1 MINPLLPVR
10 QRHLS
15 ISHRRHHSRV
25 VTKSPNTFDDPGFVD
40 AYVDRVPRT
49 VPAYHDIHRMAAV
62 LIDEH
67 APPDARVLVL
77 GAGGG
82 LEMKA
87 FAQAHPGWIFD
98 AVDPAAA
105 MLDLAVATLGPS
117 ASRVRMH
124 QGYIDDA
131 PPGPFD
137 AATSLLTLHFLGQ
150 DERRR
155 TVAEVRRRLAPGAP
169 FVVAHLSF
177 PQRDDA
183 ERELWLGRHSATLVA
198 SGIEPADAEKAR
210 TMIAAEV
217 PALTPE
223 QDRTIL
229 QEAGFSDVAEFFS
242 AFTFR
247 GWVGYA

>member
-1 MINPLLPVR
+1 M
-10 QRHLS
+10 
-15 ISHRRHHSRV
+15 
-25 VTKSPNTFDDPGFVD
+25 TKSLNAFDDPGFAD
-40 AYVDRVPRT
+40 AYADRAPRT

-87 FAQAHPGWIFD
+87 FAQGHPGWTFD

-105 MLDLAVATLGPS
+105 MLELAVTTLGPH
-117 ASRVRMH
+117 ASRARMR

-137 AATSLLTLHFLGQ
+137 AATSLLTLHFLAQ

-177 PQRDDA
+177 SQRDDA
-183 ERELWLGRHSATLVA
+183 ERELWMDRYAANLIA
-198 SGIEPADAEKAR
+198 SGIDPAAAKKAR
-210 TMIAAEV
+210 TTVAAEV
-217 PALTPE
+217 FGLTPE
-223 QDRTIL
+223 EDRAIL
-229 QEAGFSDVAEFFS
+229 QEAGFTGVTEFFS

>member
-1 MINPLLPVR
+1 M
-10 QRHLS
+10 
-15 ISHRRHHSRV
+15 
-25 VTKSPNTFDDPGFVD
+25 VTKPSNTFEDADFVD
-40 AYVDRVPRT
+40 AYADRVPSL
-49 VPAYHDIHRMAAV
+49 VPAYHDIHRMAAI

-67 APPDARVLVL
+67 APPDARILVL

-87 FAQAHPGWIFD
+87 FAAAHPGWTFD

-105 MLDLAVATLGPS
+105 MLDLAAETLGPS
-117 ASRVRMH
+117 GSRVRWH

-131 PPGPFD
+131 PPGPFH
-137 AATSLLTLHFLGQ
+137 AATSLLTLHFLTQ
-150 DERRR
+150 DERLR
-155 TVAEVRRRLAPGAP
+155 TLAEVRRRLAPGAP
-169 FVVAHLSF
+169 FVVVHLSF
-177 PQRDDA
+177 PQRDCA
-183 ERELWLGRHSATLVA
+183 ERELWMKRYSANLVA
-198 SGIEPADAEKAR
+198 SGIDRADAEKMR
-210 TMIAAEV
+210 TTVAAEV

-223 QDRTIL
+223 QDRAIL

>member
-1 MINPLLPVR
+1 
-10 QRHLS
+10 
-15 ISHRRHHSRV
+15 
-25 VTKSPNTFDDPGFVD
+25 VTKSLNAFDDPGFAD
-40 AYVDRVPRT
+40 AYADRAPRT
-49 VPAYHDIHRMAAV
+49 VPSYHDIHRMAAV

-67 APPDARVLVL
+67 APLDATVLVL

-87 FAQAHPGWIFD
+87 FTQAHPGWTFD

-105 MLDLAVATLGPS
+105 MLELAVRTLGPH

-137 AATSLLTLHFLGQ
+137 AATSLLTLHFLAPE
-150 DERRR
+150 ERRR

-183 ERELWLGRHSATLVA
+183 ERELWMRRYSANLVA
-198 SGIEPADAEKAR
+198 SGIDPADAEKAR
-210 TMIAAEV
+210 TTVAAEV

-223 QDRTIL
+223 QDRAIL
-229 QEAGFSDVAEFFS
+229 QEAGFTDVTEFFS

-247 GWVGYA
+247 GWVGYAGPARPGHQAGPETDQVSALIPASS

>member
-1 MINPLLPVR
+1 M
-10 QRHLS
+10 S
-15 ISHRRHHSRV
+15 
-25 VTKSPNTFDDPGFVD
+25 KSAHAFDDPAVAD
-40 AYVDRVPRT
+40 TYADRVERF
-49 VPAYHDIHRMAAV
+49 VPLYRDVHRMAAV

-67 APPDARVLVL
+67 APRDARVLVL

-82 LEMKA
+82 LETKS
-87 FAQAHPGWIFD
+87 FAQTHPGWSFD

-105 MLDLAVATLGPS
+105 MLDLAVRTLGPD

-124 QGYIDDA
+124 QGYVDDA

-137 AATSLLTLHFLGQ
+137 AATSLLMLHFLEL

-169 FVVAHLSF
+169 FVVVHLSI
-177 PQRDDA
+177 PHGDDA
-183 ERELWLGRHSATLVA
+183 ERQLWMRRHAANLVA
-198 SGIEPADAEKAR
+198 SGVDPADAEKAR
-210 TMIAAEV
+210 TSISAEV

-223 QDRTIL
+223 QDRAVL
-229 QEAGFSDVAEFFS
+229 QEAGFTNVTEFFS

>member
-1 MINPLLPVR
+1 
-10 QRHLS
+10 
-15 ISHRRHHSRV
+15 
-25 VTKSPNTFDDPGFVD
+25 
-40 AYVDRVPRT
+40 
-49 VPAYHDIHRMAAV
+49 MAAV

-67 APPDARVLVL
+67 APPDAKILVL

-87 FAQAHPGWIFD
+87 FTQAHAGWSFD
-98 AVDPAAA
+98 AVDPSGA
-105 MLDLAVATLGPS
+105 MLDLAVTTLGPH

-124 QGYIDDA
+124 EGYIDDA

-137 AATSLLTLHFLGQ
+137 AATSLLTLHFLEE

-177 PQRDDA
+177 PQRDHA
-183 ERELWLGRHSATLVA
+183 ERELWMGRHAANLVA
-198 SGIEPADAEKAR
+198 SGIDRADAEKVR
-210 TMIAAEV
+210 TTVAAEV

-223 QDRTIL
+223 QDRAIL
-229 QEAGFSDVAEFFS
+229 QEAGFADVTEFFS